1 MLNSRRSFARRD
13 TNYRTKASLP
23 AKETLEEAKT
33 NTDLTKRKRIQV
45 AFDCRMMP
53 NYIEGNQ
60 PHDLSQVV
68 DDEEVGRMRVQRIIL
83 NKDETILPSTLLL
96 HESWVKY
103 AVDLLGLDK
112 ITSSPTEVTSFDKEK
127 ADNLLRKLEVRYRS
141 HVNTR
146 INDTSQRN
154 HWALTLAYKKL
165 PVVAACM
172 ILSHHLAMDF
182 KCLGIL

>member
-68 DDEEVGRMRVQRIIL
+68 DDEEVGRMSVQRIIL
-83 NKDETILPSTLLL
+83 NEEK
-96 HESWVKY
+96 
-103 AVDLLGLDK
+103 
-112 ITSSPTEVTSFDKEK
+112 TSYH
-127 ADNLLRKLEVRYRS
+127 RRCYYMS
-141 HVNTR
+141 H
-146 INDTSQRN
+146 
-154 HWALTLAYKKL
+154 
-165 PVVAACM
+165 
-172 ILSHHLAMDF
+172 
-182 KCLGIL
+182 G